1 MAGSEWENF
10 GDEIR
15 RTVQDAIENQDFH
28 KLNQNITDTVDR
40 AMGTAF
46 HSVSNGMKNARTGQY
61 TQPGRN
67 GGRRRQDAFRV
78 NGQPAGSGKGAQ
90 YGSENQFANQGQYGN
105 QNQCDW
111 QGQYGNQSGY
121 AREGQYGA
129 QNGYGPQN
137 SYHYGSPA
145 GTGQSRPAAYRRE
158 RPEKG
163 RMPNLPALY
172 KKSSGTKVK
181 GVLLGIAG
189 GWIGIPSGLSALGF
203 LLASFL
209 GTGGFSPDY
218 LMAAVLYGM
227 ISAAGLGLMRYG
239 IGLCGLLNRFRILV
253 QGIGYREY
261 CDVKELA
268 AMIHRTEARTIKDLK
283 KMSLKGWFCQP
294 HFDDSKKCFITSDRM
309 YQEYM
314 RLEGQ
319 RKEEA
324 ARLEEK
330 RREEVKRAEDMD
342 SRLSPEARKVIEA
355 GDAFIEKIH
364 ACNDAIP
371 GEEISAK
378 ISHMEI
384 LVDGIFDRVEQN
396 PETISDVRKL
406 MDYYLPTTIKL
417 LEAYQD
423 LDSQPVEGEN
433 IRVSKREIEDTL
445 DTLNHAFEK
454 ILDDLFHR
462 TAWDVS
468 SDISVLN
475 TMLAREGLK
484 DDGMSLS

>member
-10 GDEIR
+10 GNEIR

-28 KLNQNITDTVDR
+28 KLNQNITETVDR

-46 HSVSNGMKNARTGQY
+46 HSVSNGIKNARTGQY
-61 TQPGRN
+61 MQQDRN
-67 GGRRRQDAFRV
+67 GYSNPYDAPGGAGKSCGPNGNVQYGRQDQHV
-78 NGQPAGSGKGAQ
+78 K
-90 YGSENQFANQGQYGN
+90 QGQQSYQGGYGQ
-105 QNQCDW
+105 QNQ
-111 QGQYGNQSGY
+111 YSY
-121 AREGQYGA
+121 
-129 QNGYGPQN
+129 GYGQQN
-137 SYHYGSPA
+137 SYNQASGAGSA
-145 GTGQSRPAAYRRE
+145 QSRPAAYRRE
-158 RPEKG
+158 KPAKRQ
-163 RMPNLPALY
+163 MPNVPALY

-181 GVLLGIAG
+181 GVLFAIAG
-189 GWIGIPSGLSALGF
+189 GWIGIPSGLCVIGA
-203 LLASFL
+203 LLAAFL
-209 GTGGFSPDY
+209 SAGGFAPEY
-218 LMAAVLYGM
+218 LTISIVYGLL
-227 ISAAGLGLMRYG
+227 SAAGLGLMKYG
-239 IGLCGLLNRFRILV
+239 IGLCGLQNRFRRLV

-268 AMIHRTEARTIKDLK
+268 VMINRTEAKTIKDLRR
-283 KMSLKGWFCQP
+283 MSIKGWFLQP
-294 HFDDSKKCFITSDRM
+294 HFDESKKCFMTSDRM

-330 RREEVKRAEDMD
+330 RREEIKRAEELD
-342 SRLSPEARKVIEA
+342 SKYTPEARQVIEA
-355 GDAFIEKIH
+355 GDAFIRKIH

-378 ISHMEI
+378 ISHMEM

-406 MDYYLPTTIKL
+406 MDYYLPTTVKL

-423 LDSQPVEGEN
+423 LDAQPVEGEN
-433 IRVSKREIEDTL
+433 IRVSKREIEATL

-484 DDGMSLS
+484 DDGISLS

>member
-15 RTVQDAIENQDFH
+15 RTVQDAIENQDFR

-46 HSVSNGMKNARTGQY
+46 HSVSNGMKNARNGQY
-61 TQPGRN
+61 TQPGGN
-67 GGRRRQDAFRV
+67 GERSRQHSFRI
-78 NGQPAGSGKGAQ
+78 NGQSGGSQ
-90 YGSENQFANQGQYGN
+90 YGPQNQFSSQGQYGN
-105 QNQCDW
+105 QNQYGNQRW
-111 QGQYGNQSGY
+111 NGHQGQYGS
-121 AREGQYGA
+121 
-129 QNGYGPQN
+129 QNGYSQQN
-137 SYHYGSPA
+137 SYNYGSPA
-145 GTGQSRPAAYRRE
+145 RNVPNGSAVYKRE
-158 RPEKG
+158 RPAKKQ
-163 RMPNLPALY
+163 MPNLPALY

-181 GVLLGIAG
+181 GVLFGIAG
-189 GWIGIPSGLSALGF
+189 GWMGIPCGLYAMGM

-209 GTGGFSPDY
+209 SAGGLNSQY
-218 LMAAVLYGM
+218 LLVSIVYGAFA
-227 ISAAGLGLMRYG
+227 AAGLGLMKYG
-239 IGLCGLLNRFRILV
+239 IGLCGLQNRFQRLV

-268 AMIHRTEARTIKDLK
+268 TMINRTEARTVKDLQ
-283 KMSLKGWFCQP
+283 KMSLKGWFRQP
-294 HFDDSKKCFITSDRM
+294 HFDASKKCFMTSDRM

-342 SRLSPEARKVIEA
+342 SRLSPEARRVIEA

-364 ACNDAIP
+364 ACNDAIS
-371 GEEISAK
+371 GAEISAK

-423 LDSQPVEGEN
+423 LDAQPVEGEN

-484 DDGMSLS
+484 DDGINLS